1 MPIILFTIATAVTFL
16 LGDMIV
22 IPLVMRPMFKLA
34 LGTQMLDTLRLGPA
48 ALFYLI
54 QICGLV
60 WFAGLPFLRDGKSK
74 LAGLNGALLGLIA
87 YSCYDMTSW
96 TIMRDWHIGLVV
108 VDVAWGTLISGA
120 SALVG
125 ALAVQLW
132 RDKGIRR

>member
-1 MPIILFTIATAVTFL
+1 MPIILFTSAAALTFL
-16 LGDMIV
+16 LGDVFV

-34 LGTQMLDTLRLGPA
+34 LGSQMLDTLRLGPA

-74 LAGLNGALLGLIA
+74 LAGLNGALLGFVA
-87 YSCYDMTSW
+87 YSCYEMTSW

-108 VDVAWGTLISGA
+108 VDIAWGTFISGV
-120 SALVG
+120 SAFVG
-125 ALAVQLW
+125 ALSVQLW
-132 RDKGIRR
+132 RGQVLHR